1 MLRAHLGQG
10 RIPRLSSIGFRQP
23 RTTSFLKNST
33 VSSIPNSSKDAH
45 GADLPHRPP
54 PERFGQPFHGSHPH
68 LTAPDELTPGIAAAE
83 YHQRR
88 QRLMESVPPGS
99 VVVSRA
105 AVLKYMSGQI
115 FYKFRQSSNFWYL
128 TGVEEQHSAVIL
140 YKALDAKGYRMHLF
154 MRERDP
160 HDELWNGPR
169 TGVQQSRDIFG
180 ADEVSNIDEFP
191 RILRSA
197 IKKASNVYA
206 DLKPYVSSFAEET
219 VEDILKRARP
229 QSLLDRV
236 ATLRRIKSPAE
247 RKMMRKAG
255 DISGIAHA
263 KTMRFAKSA
272 KSEAQLAAHFEYLCA
287 MQGAQRP
294 AYVPVVAS
302 GANALIIHY
311 TNNDCLLKQGEL
323 VLMDAGCE
331 FNGYAS
337 DITRTFPVGTSG
349 SFTAPQKELYTAVLT
364 VQKRLI
370 SLCTENAGES
380 LNSLHAKSVEGLG
393 KALTEIGFDLGAGN
407 RRLDRL
413 YPHFLSHPIGIDLHE
428 TNGQRHQD
436 LTAGQVITIEPG
448 VYVPPDSAFPK
459 WFHNIGI
466 RIEDEILVER
476 DAAHILTV
484 NAPKEIADIEAVC
497 QGLIDVGPY

>member
-1 MLRAHLGQG
+1 ME
-10 RIPRLSSIGFRQP
+10 
-23 RTTSFLKNST
+23 
-33 VSSIPNSSKDAH
+33 SIPT
-45 GADLPHRPP
+45 G
-54 PERFGQPFHGSHPH
+54 
-68 LTAPDELTPGIAAAE
+68 GI
-83 YHQRR
+83 
-88 QRLMESVPPGS
+88 
-99 VVVSRA
+99 VVSRA

-115 FYKFRQSSNFWYL
+115 FYKFRQSSNFRYL

-140 YKALDAKGYRMHLF
+140 YKALDVKGYRMHLF

-180 ADEVSNIDEFP
+180 ADEVSSTDEFP

-197 IKKASNVYA
+197 IKKASHVYA
-206 DLKPYVSSFAEET
+206 DLRPYGDYSSQNPPQAPRKSLLAYVTRAASSAAEET
-219 VEDILKRARP
+219 VEDILKRVRP
-229 QSLLDRV
+229 QSLSDRV

-247 RKMMRKAG
+247 RKVMRQAG
-255 DISGIAHA
+255 DISGTAHA

-287 MQGAQRP
+287 VQGAQRP

-311 TNNDCLLKQGEL
+311 TNNDCLLKEGEL

-349 SFTAPQKELYTAVLT
+349 CFNAPQQELYSAVLT

-370 SLCTENAGES
+370 TLCTENARES

-393 KALTEIGFDLGAGN
+393 KALTEIGFDLGVGN
-407 RRLDRL
+407 RQLDRL

-428 TNGQRHQD
+428 TNGQRHHY
-436 LTAGQVITIEPG
+436 LTEGQVITIEPG
-448 VYVPPDSAFPK
+448 VYVPPDPAFPK
-459 WFHNIGI
+459 WFHNIGV
-466 RIEDEILVER
+466 RIEVSPFHLK
-476 DAAHILTV
+476 
-484 NAPKEIADIEAVC
+484 P
-497 QGLIDVGPY
+497 

>member
-1 MLRAHLGQG
+1 
-10 RIPRLSSIGFRQP
+10 
-23 RTTSFLKNST
+23 
-33 VSSIPNSSKDAH
+33 
-45 GADLPHRPP
+45 
-54 PERFGQPFHGSHPH
+54 
-68 LTAPDELTPGIAAAE
+68 
-83 YHQRR
+83 
-88 QRLMESVPPGS
+88 
-99 VVVSRA
+99 
-105 AVLKYMSGQI
+105 
-115 FYKFRQSSNFWYL
+115 
-128 TGVEEQHSAVIL
+128 
-140 YKALDAKGYRMHLF
+140 MHLF

-206 DLKPYVSSFAEET
+206 DLKPYGDYPLQTAPRTSGKSLLAYITRIVSSFAEET

-393 KALTEIGFDLGAGN
+393 KVLTEIGFDLGAGN

-413 YPHFLSHPIGIDLHE
+413 YPHFLSHPIGIGTYDTGTLE
-428 TNGQRHQD
+428 NR
-436 LTAGQVITIEPG
+436 
-448 VYVPPDSAFPK
+448 
-459 WFHNIGI
+459 
-466 RIEDEILVER
+466 
-476 DAAHILTV
+476 
-484 NAPKEIADIEAVC
+484 
-497 QGLIDVGPY
+497 